1 MTPRS
6 QKIITRIEGGNF
18 FPSEGSV
25 QQQNKLTEQRDDP
38 NNKWKLGTGNNKWKL
53 MRQEI

>member
-6 QKIITRIEGGNF
+6 QKIMTRIVGGNF
-18 FPSEGSV
+18 ISSEDSV

-38 NNKWKLGTGNNKWKL
+38 NNKWKLGQPLK
-53 MRQEI
+53 RPEI